1 MTRAINVL
9 VVGQTPPPYHGQA
22 IMIRMLLDSELEG
35 VKLHHV
41 RMAFSETMDDV
52 GRFQFGKVL
61 HLFSVISQ
69 IFLMKFR
76 HNPKILYYVPAG
88 PNRIPL
94 FRDIVL
100 LFAVRWLFA
109 KTVFHFHA
117 SGVSELIPKL
127 PSLLQFLAKRALNR
141 PDVAI
146 QLSSLIGNDAE
157 YFNAVRVYTIPNAAE
172 DNCDRFVVS
181 DKRDSNQPIQLL
193 YLGTVCESKGVFTL
207 LDACAE
213 LRKESQNFQL
223 HIVGSFQPARMEPS
237 LKDHVNRLGLSQHVT
252 LHGQMIGDAKW
263 RIFARSDIFCFPT
276 YYESEGFPCVLLE
289 AMSFGLPIVSTRWR
303 GIPSIVEQNKTG
315 FLIDPKNAQQLSDK
329 LKQLIQNS
337 ELRQKMG
344 SHARLRYEREFT
356 RPIHIESMRQA
367 FLGIGNDT

>member
-1 MTRAINVL
+1 MTHAINVL

-22 IMIRMLLDSELEG
+22 IMVQMLLDSELEG

-61 HLFSVISQ
+61 HLFSIIFQ
-69 IFLMKFR
+69 IFRMKFR
-76 HNPKILYYVPAG
+76 HSPKILYYIPAG

-100 LFAVRWLFA
+100 LLAVRWLFP

-127 PSLLQFLAKRALNR
+127 PRVLQFLAKLALNR

-157 YFNAVRVYTIPNAAE
+157 YFNAARVYTIPNAAE
-172 DNCDRFVVS
+172 DNRDRFIVS
-181 DKRDSNQPIQLL
+181 EESDGNQSVQLL
-193 YLGTVCESKGVFTL
+193 YLGTVCESKGIFIL

-223 HIVGSFQPARMEPS
+223 HIVGSFQPASMEQR
-237 LKDHVNRLGLSQHVT
+237 LIDQVNRLGLSQHVT

-263 RIFARSDIFCFPT
+263 AMFARSDIFCFPT

-303 GIPSIVEQNKTG
+303 GIPSIVEQNETG
-315 FLIDPKNAQQLSDK
+315 FLIDPKDSQQLSDK
-329 LKQLIQNS
+329 LKHLIQDA
-337 ELRQKMG
+337 ELRQEMG
-344 SHARLRYEREFT
+344 VQARLRYEREFT
-356 RPIHIESMRQA
+356 RTIHIESMRQA
-367 FLGIGNDT
+367 FLGISQDA

>member
-1 MTRAINVL
+1 
-9 VVGQTPPPYHGQA
+9 
-22 IMIRMLLDSELEG
+22 
-35 VKLHHV
+35 
-41 RMAFSETMDDV
+41 
-52 GRFQFGKVL
+52 
-61 HLFSVISQ
+61 
-69 IFLMKFR
+69 MKFR
-76 HNPKILYYVPAG
+76 HSPKILYYIPAG

-100 LFAVRWLFA
+100 LLAVRWLFP

-127 PSLLQFLAKRALNR
+127 PRVLQFLAKLALNR

-157 YFNAVRVYTIPNAAE
+157 YFNAARVYTIPNAAE
-172 DNCDRFVVS
+172 DNRDRFIVS
-181 DKRDSNQPIQLL
+181 EESDGNQSVQLL
-193 YLGTVCESKGVFTL
+193 YLGTVCESKGIFIL

-223 HIVGSFQPARMEPS
+223 HIVGSFQPASMKQR
-237 LKDHVNRLGLSQHVT
+237 LIDQVNRLGLSQHVT

-263 RIFARSDIFCFPT
+263 AMFARSDIFCFPT

-303 GIPSIVEQNKTG
+303 GIPSIVEQNETG
-315 FLIDPKNAQQLSDK
+315 FLIDPKDSQQLSDK
-329 LKQLIQNS
+329 LKHLIQDA
-337 ELRQKMG
+337 ELRQEMG
-344 SHARLRYEREFT
+344 VQARLRYEREFT
-356 RPIHIESMRQA
+356 RTIHIESMRQA
-367 FLGIGNDT
+367 FLGISQDA